1 MRDSMLGQLS
11 SIRSEI
17 LNESRRDI
25 QDLRPAVS
33 ALEASM
39 MKYQLDKQEQAEILA
54 HIQS

>member
-1 MRDSMLGQLS
+1 MLGQLS

-17 LNESRRDI
+17 LSESRRDI

-39 MKYQLDKQEQAEILA
+39 TRYQLEKHEQAEILA
-54 HIQS
+54 HIQA